1 MIAHLPTQPSVLPFE
16 HARIIR
22 PFSGFEP
29 SLSRP
34 THTHTY
40 LMVNEWKNITKTIT
54 HRTHKHVL
62 SERLPAYKSDN
73 PRIEYTTQHNMAIK
87 PAARTSK
94 EAMFTRVHSS
104 VPSFGSFRPYHFAP
118 TVANYK
124 LDAHPPVIGVSFHLY
139 AINDQNDQL
148 P

>member
-1 MIAHLPTQPSVLPFE
+1 MQSKRVCCFEVVSSGLFSFVGMIAHLPTQPSVLPFE
-16 HARIIR
+16 HARIIW

-62 SERLPAYKSDN
+62 SERLPTYKSDN

-104 VPSFGSFRPYHFAP
+104 VPSFGSFRPYTLP
-118 TVANYK
+118 
-124 LDAHPPVIGVSFHLY
+124 LPLPVRL
-139 AINDQNDQL
+139 Q
-148 P
+148 